1 MCRRAHGSAVV
12 TWVGVP
18 TAAFSLQA
26 DEDLRWYAS
35 SPGAERGFCSTC
47 GSPMLFRSQR
57 WPGEVHI
64 ALASL
69 HEPIDRAPQLH
80 VFHDEHVS
88 WLNINDGLP
97 IKGSIGD

>member
-1 MCRRAHGSAVV
+1 
-12 TWVGVP
+12 
-18 TAAFSLQA
+18 
-26 DEDLRWYAS
+26 
-35 SPGAERGFCSTC
+35 
-47 GSPMLFRSQR
+47 MLFRSQR